1 VSFSDPLNPLLKK
14 GMNMKIKLKA
24 FLAPLVIAAGFFAS
38 VSANA
43 ADINSFEALSFIDG
57 TADFG
62 NSFTS
67 TQRGRTF
74 EDQLSFTTVGI
85 NDLTSAVISISS
97 MRGTRDLDITGFS
110 LYADNG
116 SGGSFIAAGTQY
128 STGTLDIWEISVA
141 NLTSLPISNYWLQI
155 NGTVVG
161 SGGSY
166 GGNANLVVS
175 AVPEPETYAM
185 MLAGL
190 GLMGAVARRRKAK
203 QA

>member
-1 VSFSDPLNPLLKK
+1 VIHLTHLKK
-14 GMNMKIKLKA
+14 GMNMKIKLKTL
-24 FLAPLVIAAGFFAS
+24 LAPLVIAASFFVS

-62 NSFTS
+62 SSFTVA
-67 TQRGRTF
+67 QRGQTF
-74 EDQLSFTTVGI
+74 EDQMSFTTVGF
-85 NDLTSAVISISS
+85 NDLDSAVISISTNT
-97 MRGTRDLDITGFS
+97 RNGYRDLDVTGFS
-110 LYADNG
+110 LFDGLGNLVT
-116 SGGSFIAAGTQY
+116 AGTQS
-128 STGTLDIWEISVA
+128 STGAMDIWSISVT
-141 NLTSLPISNYWLQI
+141 NLPSIPTNSYWLQV

-161 SGGSY
+161 NGGSY
-166 GGNANLVVS
+166 GGNANMVSAVGVVS